1 MYSRVGVLVI
11 ASLGAPSP
19 ARAEQ
24 TALGSPSG
32 FTATLV
38 GGLNVDTP
46 FVELELGRRFDRA
59 PHFELY
65 LDYSYGA
72 AISEFSFQ
80 TFGAGVRTYFFEHG
94 RVELFH
100 QALLALGVSS
110 SGNGVVEDRAIGE
123 RLLGAFMTQGLGAQV
138 QLTQELSLTLG
149 VATGYPVWLRSDV
162 GVRFT
167 F

>member
-1 MYSRVGVLVI
+1 MHLRVGAAVITSVALV
-11 ASLGAPSP
+11 ATAH
-19 ARAEQ
+19 AEQ
-24 TALGSPSG
+24 SSAGSPSG
-32 FTATLV
+32 FTATVV

-46 FVELELGRRFDRA
+46 FVELELGRRFERA
-59 PHFELY
+59 PHFEIY

-72 AISEFSFQ
+72 AISQFSFQ
-80 TFGAGVRTYFFEHG
+80 TFGAGVRTYFFHH
-94 RVELFH
+94 RQVEVFH

-138 QLTQELSLTLG
+138 QLTRELSLTVG
-149 VATGYPVWLRSDV
+149 IDTGYPVWLRSDV